1 MTRSEP
7 PSRTP
12 FGPRNSGRMSP
23 PADDSSRHHRAMET
37 TPQDNLPTTDLD
49 DVALSRRRFLRNA
62 ALTGGG
68 LVAAAGLAACAP
80 AAGQAWTFGPSL
92 AAGSAAP
99 SAGTSAAASAAATA
113 SAAAS
118 MSMAP
123 APSPSASAAAPG
135 GPIPPGW
142 TAHDIAARKKVQRYI
157 GNLAPAL
164 KDIYGAATFA
174 KLADILGAA
183 ENYPE
188 LSLKPA
194 FAQVPQLV
202 LNDAIKPL
210 KPELDGNVKVFRLS
224 IDEIE
229 QRIDELMPPVAG
241 LGYGGQ
247 WPGPTIRVTEGDKVR
262 AIFTNNLKETTGVHF
277 HGVEFDDFFQ
287 DGVPFVTQKPFAPG
301 ETYTYEFTANRP
313 GSLMYHSHHNATDQV
328 GRGLLGAF
336 IVDPKNPTADDKVDR
351 DYIWISNDEL
361 GGFTINGHGF
371 PAVVPV
377 LAAVG
382 ETVRVRFMNEGI
394 MMHPWHSHGYK
405 MKVVAR
411 DGYPLG
417 GAAFHCDT
425 LGVNPG
431 ERYDVNIVADRP
443 GVWAFHCHILP
454 HVEGADGMF
463 GMVNTLIVV
472 PQKAHVDAIVAAL
485 LA

>member
-1 MTRSEP
+1 MTQP
-7 PSRTP
+7 APVPATP
-12 FGPRNSGRMSP
+12 FGPSNSGRMSP
-23 PADDSSRHHRAMET
+23 PADDVSRHHREMDT
-37 TPQDNLPTTDLD
+37 TSQDNLPTTELD

-80 AAGQAWTFGPSL
+80 AAGQAWTFGPAL

-99 SAGTSAAASAAATA
+99 SAGSTAAAATA
-113 SAAAS
+113 TAAAS
-118 MSMAP
+118 MSMEP
-123 APSPSASAAAPG
+123 AASPSAAPAASGAAL
-135 GPIPPGW
+135 PPGW
-142 TAHDIAARKKVQRYI
+142 TEHDIAARKKVQRYI

-164 KDIYGAATFA
+164 KGIYGDAAFA
-174 KLADILGAA
+174 KLADILAAA

-188 LSLKPA
+188 LSQKPS

-210 KPELDGNVKVFRLS
+210 KPTLDGDVKVFNLT

-229 QRIDELMPPVAG
+229 QHIDELMPPVAG
-241 LGYGGQ
+241 LGYNAQ

-262 AIFTNNLKETTGVHF
+262 AIFKNNLKETTGVHF
-277 HGVEFDDFFQ
+277 HGVEFEDFFQ

-301 ETYTYEFTANRP
+301 ESYTYEFTAGRP

-336 IVDPKNPTADDKVDR
+336 IVDPKNPTADDKFDR
-351 DYIWISNDEL
+351 EYIWISNDEL

-377 LAAVG
+377 LGAVG

-394 MMHPWHSHGYK
+394 MMHPWHLHGYK

-411 DGYPLG
+411 DGYPLE
-417 GAAFHCDT
+417 GASFHCDT

-431 ERYDVNIVADRP
+431 ERYDVNVVLDRP

-463 GMVNTLIVV
+463 GMVNTLLVV
-472 PQKAHVDAIVAAL
+472 PKKEHVDAIVAAL